1 MMGVS
6 NPIYVTSSR
15 SCDVIVAQVFCG
27 VGLGISISN
36 VRADLGIPP
45 QMLHFLTQS
54 VTFLELRFLWI
65 EMD

>member
-6 NPIYVTSSR
+6 NPIYVKSSR

-27 VGLGISISN
+27 VVLGIVIAIS
-36 VRADLGIPP
+36 DFGIPP
-45 QMLHFLTQS
+45 RMLHFLPQS
-54 VTFLELRFLWI
+54 VTFLELRFSWF